1 MIIADMEQPA
11 AVREIRLVQS
21 KPEATSCKQALLP
34 SHGVTQKASVHIN
47 IKKKKSAHTQTHTH
61 CIFTT
66 EMRSTVTFK
75 MINLRETTRE
85 NGSVRCCQE
94 ALS

>member
-21 KPEATSCKQALLP
+21 RPEATSCKQALLP
-34 SHGVTQKASVHIN
+34 SHGVTQKVRVHIY
-47 IKKKKSAHTQTHTH
+47 IKKKEKVHTHT
-61 CIFTT
+61 IFTT
-66 EMRSTVTFK
+66 ETHSTVTFK

-94 ALS
+94 ALW

>member
-21 KPEATSCKQALLP
+21 RPEATSCKQALLP
-34 SHGVTQKASVHIN
+34 SHRVVRVHIN
-47 IKKKKSAHTQTHTH
+47 IKKRKSTHTH
-61 CIFTT
+61 TLFTT
-66 EMRSTVTFK
+66 EMHSTVTFK

>member
-21 KPEATSCKQALLP
+21 RPEATSCKQALLP
-34 SHGVTQKASVHIN
+34 SHGVTQKVRVHIY
-47 IKKKKSAHTQTHTH
+47 IKKRKSPHTHT
-61 CIFTT
+61 IFTT
-66 EMRSTVTFK
+66 ETHSTVTFK

>member
-21 KPEATSCKQALLP
+21 RPEATSCKQALLP
-34 SHGVTQKASVHIN
+34 SHGVTQKVRVHIY
-47 IKKKKSAHTQTHTH
+47 IKKRKSPHTHT
-61 CIFTT
+61 
-66 EMRSTVTFK
+66 TVTFK

-85 NGSVRCCQE
+85 NGSV
-94 ALS
+94 